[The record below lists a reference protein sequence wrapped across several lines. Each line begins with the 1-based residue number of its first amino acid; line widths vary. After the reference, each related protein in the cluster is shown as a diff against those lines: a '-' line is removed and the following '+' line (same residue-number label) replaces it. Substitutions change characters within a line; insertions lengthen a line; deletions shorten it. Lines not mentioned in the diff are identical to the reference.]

1 MALARVVTFEGVEAS
16 SLEDLERRLREG
28 DQPVDIAATEILVLH
43 DPDTATSLTVLIFDN
58 EDDYARGD
66 AALNAMPRG
75 DTPGSRTSV
84 RKYQVAIRQTM

>member
-16 SLEDLERRLREG
+16 SLEELERRLRED

-43 DPDTATSLTVLIFDN
+43 DPDTATSLTVLLFDN

-66 AALNAMPRG
+66 AALNAMQRG

-84 RKYQVAIRQTM
+84 RKYRVAIRQAM

>member
-16 SLEDLERRLREG
+16 SLEELERRLRED
-28 DQPVDIAATEILVLH
+28 DQPADIAATEILVLH
-43 DPDTATSLTVLIFDN
+43 DPDTATSLTVLLFDN

-66 AALNAMPRG
+66 AALNAMQRG

-84 RKYQVAIRQTM
+84 RKYRVAIRQAM